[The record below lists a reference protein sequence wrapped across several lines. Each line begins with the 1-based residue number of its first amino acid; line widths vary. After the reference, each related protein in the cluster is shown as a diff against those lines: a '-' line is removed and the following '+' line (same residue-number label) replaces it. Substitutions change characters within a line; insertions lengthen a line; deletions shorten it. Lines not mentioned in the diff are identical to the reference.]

1 MEMTEIISVR
11 NLSDK
16 KNVRA
21 IKKGFLFYRALN
33 HPIRQ
38 SIIDLISEFGEM
50 NVTNLQIRLR
60 IDQAIVSQQLA
71 ILREAKVV
79 KADRRGQFI
88 YYTLNEKMIKESLDF
103 SFNL

>member
-1 MEMTEIISVR
+1 MDLLLSPISHQ
-11 NLSDK
+11 LSTK
-16 KNVRA
+16 KNIKS
-21 IKKGFLFYRALN
+21 IKKGFLFYRAIN

-38 SIIDLISEFGEM
+38 HIVNLIAEHKEM
-50 NVTNLQIRLR
+50 NVTSLQIKLR

-88 YYTLNEKMIKESLDF
+88 YYHLNEEMIAKAFDF
-103 SFNL
+103 CYEL